1 MTDITIPAPV
11 AESPVTTPIPAGA
24 ADNAPKSA
32 GNDDTIPLVEK
43 PAGETEQDASG
54 ADKPEAKD
62 EPTQGELKRR
72 ERNKERWQSMKDT
85 ARRAES
91 AEAELYRLKYAKQPD
106 FTQIADPTDELAERT
121 AWKVKQSNAEDQVVR
136 ARQDRADSLTRTWN
150 ETTDAMR
157 EKIPDFDTVV
167 TAQTPIHAR
176 AVPHII
182 ESEKGGE
189 IAYFLG
195 LEKNKAAARSL
206 YEKFESSPAQA
217 LVELG
222 RIEARLSAPPA
233 KTVSTAP
240 KPASTLNGGSNP
252 LNFDPNR
259 ASVTDM
265 AAQLRKAGIVR

>member
-1 MTDITIPAPV
+1 MTSMTIPAPV
-11 AESPVTTPIPAGA
+11 ADSPVTTPIPAGA
-24 ADNAPKSA
+24 ADTAPQNA

-54 ADKPEAKD
+54 ADKPVAKD

-106 FTQIADPTDELAERT
+106 FTQISDPTDELAERT
-121 AWKVKQSNAEDQVVR
+121 AWKVKQANAEDQVVR
-136 ARQDRADSLTRTWN
+136 ARQDRADSLSRTWN

-157 EKIPDFDTVV
+157 EKIPDFDSVV
-167 TAQTPIHAR
+167 TANTPIHAR
-176 AVPHII
+176 AAQHIV

-189 IAYFLG
+189 IAYYLG
-195 LEKNKAAARSL
+195 KNPDAARSL
-206 YEKFESSPAQA
+206 FDKFESSPAQA
-217 LVELG
+217 LIELG
-222 RIEARLSAPPA
+222 RIEARLSAPPP
-233 KTVSTAP
+233 KTISTAP

-252 LNFDPNR
+252 LTFDPNR
-259 ASVTDM
+259 SSVTDM
-265 AAQLRKAGIVR
+265 AAQLRKSGIVR